1 MLRGKTFSGRR
12 LRAGSSSNVSGAIS
26 HEADIDIPSD
36 AGTANAPNP
45 PTPPHNRNPSGE
57 PAPLPPHHHRVPSH
71 QDHASSTSW
80 AHSQPSAPEPPPHQ
94 AAPLPSK
101 DFFKWTRRRREVVE
115 GTRSGSTGDR
125 ADPNEPPVMRSRS
138 PSNFASMS
146 ALRLVRKGQG
156 KSFAARRRDNP
167 IAPHSPAG
175 VPSRRL
181 DAGGDGNPMDAPISE
196 MSDSQYHDHDRHG
209 RHPQPA
215 PLRYSN
221 ADVRVSGWLVKRGK
235 RLGSKVERYL
245 ELNGSTLTNAR
256 SERGR
261 PTWAVNVRGCKVLS
275 GPNREIVF
283 KVNKNFSSFFAPNDH
298 QHHMWVEAL
307 QAVSATVTEFYDFG
321 KLIGRGAYSEVFL
334 ARDQLRNELCAIK
347 VLQRIDG
354 EHCKLIDRELQVL
367 RMLNSN
373 SLVRTCDIFDTPA
386 QTFVVMEYLA
396 GGELLELITDNDH
409 LSERTAK
416 HILRQVLTAVLYLHG
431 RGIVHRD
438 VKPENILL
446 ASNQSPLPRI
456 KLTDFGL
463 SRVVSTP
470 GSDAPDNPMQS
481 QCGTAFYLAPE
492 IANNLSY
499 GKAVDLWACG
509 VVCFVM
515 LAGKFPFYG
524 DSDEK
529 FMRRLRAGVQFPSK
543 EWRGV
548 SKSAKSLIR
557 GLLDPNPETRLTAQ
571 QALDHRWLQE
581 ESDLLSTSSKP
592 HVGTARTLE
601 ELQFAAKNESLSL
614 QLAPYAPV
622 KHRRDILTRGG
633 AVAEEDD
640 VLRTEELTPP
650 VHDEEA
656 FGKLDPSYN
665 DYDSESEMAPSHR
678 MDPPLNGAHA
688 RARSFG
694 RRPAEI

>member
-1 MLRGKTFSGRR
+1 MDVAAATAEPLAQHHR
-12 LRAGSSSNVSGAIS
+12 
-26 HEADIDIPSD
+26 D
-36 AGTANAPNP
+36 ALQQN
-45 PTPPHNRNPSGE
+45 HN
-57 PAPLPPHHHRVPSH
+57 HHHHPQLQQQQQQQH
-71 QDHASSTSW
+71 QRQHHIHRHDH
-80 AHSQPSAPEPPPHQ
+80 HHQ
-94 AAPLPSK
+94 
-101 DFFKWTRRRREVVE
+101 
-115 GTRSGSTGDR
+115 
-125 ADPNEPPVMRSRS
+125 
-138 PSNFASMS
+138 
-146 ALRLVRKGQG
+146 
-156 KSFAARRRDNP
+156 
-167 IAPHSPAG
+167 PAG
-175 VPSRRL
+175 
-181 DAGGDGNPMDAPISE
+181 
-196 MSDSQYHDHDRHG
+196 
-209 RHPQPA
+209 
-215 PLRYSN
+215 LRYSN
-221 ADVRVSGWLVKRGK
+221 ADICVSGWLVKRGK
-235 RLGSKVERYL
+235 RLGSKVERFL
-245 ELNGSTLTNAR
+245 ELNGSTLTNSR

-283 KVNKNFSSFFAPNDH
+283 KVNKNFSSFYAPDDQ

-307 QAVSATVTEFYDFG
+307 QSVSATVTEFYDFG

-347 VLQRIDG
+347 VLERIDS

-373 SLVRTCDIFDTPA
+373 SLVRTCDVFDTPT

-416 HILRQVLTAVLYLHG
+416 HILRQVLNAVLYLHD

-446 ASNQSPLPRI
+446 ASNQSPLPRV

-463 SRVVSTP
+463 SRVVSTA
-470 GSDAPDNPMQS
+470 GSDAPDDPMQS

-529 FMRRLRAGVQFPSK
+529 FMRRLRAGVQFPAK
-543 EWRGV
+543 EWRNV
-548 SKSAKSLIR
+548 SKPAKSLIR

-581 ESDLLSTSSKP
+581 EPDVLSSSSKP
-592 HVGTARTLE
+592 HVGSARTLE
-601 ELQFAAKNESLSL
+601 ELQYAAKNESLSL

-622 KHRRDILTRGG
+622 KHRRDLLSRGE
-633 AVAEEDD
+633 AIAEEGD

-650 VHDEEA
+650 IHDEDA
-656 FGKLDPSYN
+656 YGKPDPSY
-665 DYDSESEMAPSHR
+665 DDCDSESESSPSHHIDSPSSTMQPQTR
-678 MDPPLNGAHA
+678 HV
-688 RARSFG
+688 
-694 RRPAEI
+694 RPAEV